1 MNKMVKQEVPVLP
14 QETPTGAVL
23 SKILLTTAVMA
34 VLNTLCGLGIF
45 CVPEDFQVR
54 FGDTITHLDLKT
66 ILNFVAYCAIFVFR
80 INFLNSTKMPKWLQN
95 ILTPVINIF
104 TKSK

>member
-1 MNKMVKQEVPVLP
+1 MVKQEVPVLP

-23 SKILLTTAVMA
+23 SKILITTAVMA
-34 VLNTLCGLGIF
+34 VLNALCGMGIF

-54 FGDTITHLDLKT
+54 FGDTISHLDLKT
-66 ILNFVAYCAIFVFR
+66 ILNFVTYCAIFVFR
-80 INFLNSTKMPKWLQN
+80 INFLNSTKMPKWLQK
-95 ILTPVINIF
+95 ILGPVINIF

>member
-1 MNKMVKQEVPVLP
+1 MVKQEVPVLP

-23 SKILLTTAVMA
+23 SKILITTAVMA
-34 VLNTLCGLGIF
+34 VLNALCGMGIF

-54 FGDTITHLDLKT
+54 FGDTISHLDLKT
-66 ILNFVAYCAIFVFR
+66 ILNFVTYCAIFVFR
-80 INFLNSTKMPKWLQN
+80 INFLNSTKMPKWLQK

>member
-14 QETPTGAVL
+14 TETPTGAVL

-34 VLNTLCGLGIF
+34 VLNALCGMGIF

-54 FGDTITHLDLKT
+54 FGDTISHLDLKT

-80 INFLNSTKMPKWLQN
+80 INFLNSTKMPKWLQKV
-95 ILTPVINIF
+95 LTPIINIF
-104 TKSK
+104 TKSN